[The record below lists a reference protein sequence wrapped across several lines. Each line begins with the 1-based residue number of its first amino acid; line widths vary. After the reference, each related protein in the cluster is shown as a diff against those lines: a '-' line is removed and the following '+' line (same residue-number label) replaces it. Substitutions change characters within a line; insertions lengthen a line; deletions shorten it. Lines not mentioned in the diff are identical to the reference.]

1 MNEFVL
7 NEIVFRPE
15 LASLLNRLR
24 IREGSSYVEDV
35 KRLICEARL
44 VGRPKAFI
52 KVGHIESKGED
63 WVSVEGTR
71 LTSRILRVNLEG
83 LHRVFAYVATCGTEL
98 DEWAESADGL
108 LEQYW
113 ADAIKEMALRS
124 ATRMLQ
130 GFIVE
135 RFSPGRMSSMAPGSL
150 ADWPLTQQRQLFAVL
165 GDPEK
170 AIGVQLKDSCL
181 MVPNKSV
188 SGVRFAIEESFE
200 SCQLCAVEDCPGR
213 RAPHD
218 SELYDRKYRV
228 A

>member
-7 NEIVFRPE
+7 DEIVFRPE
-15 LASLLNRLR
+15 LAPLLARLR
-24 IREGSSYVEDV
+24 IREGSSYVEEV
-35 KRLICEARL
+35 KGLVREARS
-44 VGRPKAFI
+44 VARPKAFV
-52 KVGHIESKGED
+52 KVGYIESKGED
-63 WVSVEGTR
+63 WVSLGGTR

-83 LHRVFAYVATCGTEL
+83 VHRAFAYVATCGMEL
-98 DEWAESADGL
+98 DEWADSVDGL

-113 ADAIKEMALRS
+113 TDAIKEMALRS
-124 ATRMLQ
+124 ATTMLE
-130 GFIVE
+130 GFIAE
-135 RFSPGRMSSMAPGSL
+135 HFGPGRMSSMAPGSL
-150 ADWPLTQQRQLFAVL
+150 ADWPLTQQRQLFGLL

-200 SCQLCAVEDCPGR
+200 SCELCAMGDCPRR

-218 SELYDRKYRV
+218 SELYDLKYRV